1 MSSWVKCPTR
11 FLRVVSAYHPVT
23 TDMAWWYWPRI
34 CFPILGHDMR
44 WHESTTHWDRSACL
58 SHNTWYYTSLKSR
71 NDTWKIHRLSIWSWC
86 TKPSFFF
93 FCAVSQFTG
102 WFSAHISYSWLYLH
116 RLFPMKYRWTCGKT
130 HGKTLGKTH
139 EKPWLVGN
147 HHFLLVNHSY
157 YPIHIQLNHNF
168 LLVNHSITV

>member
-1 MSSWVKCPTR
+1 MWHDDIGQEFASR
-11 FLRVVSAYHPVT
+11 FWDMTWDDMNLQHIGIVLPAFLT
-23 TDMAWWYWPRI
+23 TLFIVHHWNRGTI
-34 CFPILGHDMR
+34 
-44 WHESTTHWDRSACL
+44 HERYIDCL
-58 SHNTWYYTSLKSR
+58 SEVGVQN
-71 NDTWKIHRLSIWSWC
+71 
-86 TKPSFFF
+86 PVF

-116 RLFPMKYRWTCGKT
+116 RPFPMKYRWTCGKT